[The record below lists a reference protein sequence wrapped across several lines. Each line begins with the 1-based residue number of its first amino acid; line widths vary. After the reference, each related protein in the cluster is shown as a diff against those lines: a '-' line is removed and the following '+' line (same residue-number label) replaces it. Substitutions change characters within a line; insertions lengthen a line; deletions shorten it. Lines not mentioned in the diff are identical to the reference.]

1 MPPKCTALLQCKL
14 HNMLYVIIKCHGA
27 ISSDVIQESAA
38 DISPQPSLLARD
50 TVDLCFEP

>member
-1 MPPKCTALLQCKL
+1 MPPKCTAPLQCKL
-14 HNMLYVIIKCHGA
+14 QHIKCHGA

-50 TVDLCFEP
+50 TVDLCFEL

>member
-1 MPPKCTALLQCKL
+1 MKAINASKMYCTVTMQVTYQVSWC
-14 HNMLYVIIKCHGA
+14 Y
-27 ISSDVIQESAA
+27 SSDVIQESAA

>member
-1 MPPKCTALLQCKL
+1 MQVT
-14 HNMLYVIIKCHGA
+14 YGA

>member
-14 HNMLYVIIKCHGA
+14 HIKRHGA
-27 ISSDVIQESAA
+27 ISSDVIQESAT

>member
-1 MPPKCTALLQCKL
+1 MKAINASKMFCTVT
-14 HNMLYVIIKCHGA
+14 NIKCHGA
-27 ISSDVIQESAA
+27 ISRLSDVIQESAA

>member
-1 MPPKCTALLQCKL
+1 MKAINASKMYCTVTMQVT
-14 HNMLYVIIKCHGA
+14 YGA